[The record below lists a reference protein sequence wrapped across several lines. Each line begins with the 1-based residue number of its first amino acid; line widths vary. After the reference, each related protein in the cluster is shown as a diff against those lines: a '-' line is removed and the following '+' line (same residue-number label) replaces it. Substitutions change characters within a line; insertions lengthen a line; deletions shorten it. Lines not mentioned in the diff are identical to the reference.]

1 MGRLDLGGGQVS
13 SAGVEGRRRTG
24 WGRRRNVKFEGL
36 PRRDAHKRKG
46 WNSMAETASA
56 RSGGNPWEM
65 AQGHLESVL
74 DEYSY
79 KNWFAQ
85 TRFASCQDGELRVHV
100 PSQFFADWLRD
111 HYMEAISEAVR
122 NVWPDF
128 ASVRFIP
135 NPEAA
140 ATPRESGNGSAPLA
154 RPRAARVARAHSGLN
169 ARYTF
174 DRYVI
179 GSGNRFAYAATKAVA
194 ESPGRA
200 YNPLFLYGETG
211 LGKTHL
217 MQAIGHDLLAR
228 QPELNIVFIS
238 SEQFT
243 NQLIQS
249 IQEKS
254 TQRFRAKYR
263 KVDVLLIDDIHFIAG
278 KEATQE
284 EFFHTFN
291 VLFDMHKQIVISSDR
306 SPKEIRGIEERL
318 VSRFE
323 WGLVTDIQPPDLET
337 RVAILQNKAREENLT
352 VPQDV
357 VRYIATYI
365 TSNIRELEGAMITV
379 LAYSRLTDQ
388 KITMSLVEEVLKD
401 LIGSDKIK
409 TITVEMVQRAVA
421 EHFDVRLADL
431 RGRSRQR
438 QIVHPRQVGMYLCK
452 ELIPSLSLNDIG
464 EAFGGRDHSTVL
476 HACMKVQRDLKAQP
490 AMRQQIESLSKTIR
504 S

>member
-1 MGRLDLGGGQVS
+1 
-13 SAGVEGRRRTG
+13 
-24 WGRRRNVKFEGL
+24 
-36 PRRDAHKRKG
+36 
-46 WNSMAETASA
+46 MAETVPV
-56 RSGGNPWEM
+56 RNENNPWEL
-65 AQGHLESVL
+65 AQGQLQTVL

-79 KNWFAQ
+79 KNWFSQ
-85 TRFASCQDGELRVHV
+85 TKFESCENGELRVCV

-111 HYMEAISEAVR
+111 HYLEAIAEAVSK
-122 NVWPDF
+122 VWPEF
-128 ASVRFIP
+128 RSVRFIP
-135 NPEAA
+135 NPEVTA
-140 ATPRESGNGSAPLA
+140 PGRDMPSGNGSGPVAKSKA
-154 RPRAARVARAHSGLN
+154 SKVVRVHSGLN
-169 ARYTF
+169 PRYTF

-179 GSGNRFAYAATKAVA
+179 GAGNRFAYAATKAVA

-200 YNPLFLYGETG
+200 YNPLFLYGQTG

-217 MQAIGHDLLAR
+217 MQAIGHDLLSR
-228 QPELNIVFIS
+228 QPHLSVVFIS

-249 IQEKS
+249 IAEKS
-254 TQRFRAKYR
+254 TQRFRTKYR

-306 SPKEIRGIEERL
+306 SPKEIKGIEERL

-337 RVAILQNKAREENLT
+337 RIAILQNKAREENLT
-352 VPQDV
+352 VPQEV

-379 LAYSRLTDQ
+379 LAYSRLTEQ
-388 KITMSLVEEVLKD
+388 KITLTMVEEVLRD
-401 LIGSDKIK
+401 LIGSEKIK
-409 TITVEMVQRAVA
+409 PITVEMVQRAVA
-421 EHFDVRLADL
+421 DHFDVRIADL

-438 QIVHPRQVGMYLCK
+438 QVVQPRQMAMYLCK
-452 ELIPSLSLNDIG
+452 EMIPSLSLNDVG
-464 EAFGGRDHSTVL
+464 EAFGGKDHSTVL
-476 HACMKVQRDLKAQP
+476 YACDKVQTEMKAKP
-490 AMRQQIESLSKTIR
+490 LMRQTVEMLTKSIR
-504 S
+504 A